1 MTQEAE
7 RAWKLLR
14 RFLKNSA
21 GASLI
26 EYSILIG
33 LVTAVI
39 LGIIIVIGTWMGNA
53 WQSLNTNL
61 PT

>member
-7 RAWKLLR
+7 RAWQLLR
-14 RFLKNSA
+14 RFLKNNA